1 MCVHAQTHTST
12 RDSCLTDCRLLF
24 FVKFS
29 VTFCSSVVIFA
40 NLLIKSALSFSAS
53 DADTTRSCKS
63 EVAPQFSALT
73 SSKQTSRLMLQSFA
87 TKYDEP
93 FLTQSEVSFS
103 YFTTVVSHKSCLL
116 RVGTVN
122 FILFYSILKQK
133 QWAKSEQVSCHY
145 IVKQL
150 SDDLESKLFDLSSTK
165 LKKINL

>member
-1 MCVHAQTHTST
+1 MHMCVHAQTHTST

-93 FLTQSEVSFS
+93 FFNSIRSEFQLFYYSGLSQKLPVTCRDSELYS
-103 YFTTVVSHKSCLL
+103 
-116 RVGTVN
+116 
-122 FILFYSILKQK
+122 ILFYSK
-133 QWAKSEQVSCHY
+133 AKTVGK
-145 IVKQL
+145 V
-150 SDDLESKLFDLSSTK
+150 
-165 LKKINL
+165 